1 MVGLDIQDENGRHEV
16 GFVENTD
23 KIVLNDGI
31 GCRFEG
37 KFYIN
42 KVPGNFHV
50 STHSAKSQP
59 EHIDMSHI
67 IHEVSFGDQMN
78 SFGIKGSFNPLKEKD
93 KTNVQC
99 MTWNDWLNYQKI
111 LI

>member
-23 KIVLNDGI
+23 KVILNDGI

-67 IHEVSFGDQMN
+67 IHEVSFGDDMN
-78 SFGIKGSFNPLKEKD
+78 SFAVKGSFNPLKGRD
-93 KTNVQC
+93 KTDVQC
-99 MTWNDWLNYQKI
+99 MTSINWLSYQKI
-111 LI
+111 